1 MGSAMTVATEAT
13 RAAATA
19 KNFIVVVGWFGW
31 FVGEE
36 ELLLLMD
43 TEDALMAVLYTFS
56 R

>member
-36 ELLLLMD
+36 ELLLMD